1 MPGDIIMINDQ
12 GDERSKLNNSEPQIN
27 RGVELLLRNRRKRE
41 SKPKTFQV
49 KFGKMISLFRREFHF
64 FIEFHFDIR
73 KKKTLWRTKNGN
85 SIRSNI
91 CNNVHLALFYGRRY
105 NRLVNV

>member
-1 MPGDIIMINDQ
+1 MPGSIIMTKDQ
-12 GDERSKLNNSEPQIN
+12 EDAKNKLNKSEPHIN
-27 RGVELLLRNRRKRE
+27 RGIELLLRNRRKGE

-73 KKKTLWRTKNGN
+73 KK
-85 SIRSNI
+85 
-91 CNNVHLALFYGRRY
+91 
-105 NRLVNV
+105 

>member
-1 MPGDIIMINDQ
+1 MPGNIVMIEDLDDAKN
-12 GDERSKLNNSEPQIN
+12 KLNKLEPQIN
-27 RGVELLLRNRRKRE
+27 RGIELLLRNKRRRE

-73 KKKTLWRTKNGN
+73 KK
-85 SIRSNI
+85 
-91 CNNVHLALFYGRRY
+91 
-105 NRLVNV
+105 